1 MLKYIE
7 HELNKERVI
16 NEDEKILKVF
26 KELFFDDSIEDFYF
40 LLDLDFKSNDKI
52 MKVYSKEFYNVVKE
66 FTKKYEVMVETK
78 YKIVIEKIK

>member
-26 KELFFDDSIEDFYF
+26 KELCFDDLIEDFYF

-52 MKVYSKEFYNVVKE
+52 MKVYFKEFYNVVKE

-78 YKIVIEKIK
+78 YKIVIKKIK

>member
-26 KELFFDDSIEDFYF
+26 KELCFDDSIEDFYF

-78 YKIVIEKIK
+78 YKIVIKKIK